1 MSNNDKCL
9 EVVVSLLEK
18 YKNNGYMLNR
28 VYNHIINYLPNTLE
42 NENKNYEKR
51 VTRNSYMTNEQLT
64 FIQVFLSKN
73 QYYYLS
79 NNNYFYEYDGVR
91 YKIVRDDDII
101 HNLLSS
107 ISKDRILLDWKYKTK
122 LNILKQIKDRNLFSS
137 IPETDTIQNILSL
150 LYPFAFKSKN
160 QAKHFLTII
169 GDNILKKNS
178 NLIFLVDPSIKKM
191 LLELDGIAQASIGV
205 TNTTHNF
212 MTKYHENHS
221 YDNCRLLKTNENF
234 SIDVWKNILRNN
246 GLDLLCVAA
255 HYSNRYNSSDEFIVN
270 NSDDQLNN
278 YVFYLKHTT
287 QKEIVDQFT
296 SKYITSDET
305 TNIRIEW
312 KNLHFVWK
320 LFLSD
325 TSLPNMIYSN
335 TLKMTMKERY
345 DYDEQTDSFLNITSK
360 YLPLHSNFIKFW
372 EMTIN
377 TNNKDDELEI
387 DELCS
392 IFKLWSKNTHDINQN
407 ISEEGVIK
415 ILKHFFPDVEII
427 EDKYVMNVQCILWD
441 KNADIMNSFEYI
453 KEQIKQTHTLS
464 LISFDELYNYYR
476 KYCGD
481 KKFIVSKRYFEKQIY
496 LTLLEHVVYEKFLKT
511 DWINFLEK
519 S

>member
-1 MSNNDKCL
+1 MSNDDKCL
-9 EVVVSLLEK
+9 AVVVSLLEK
-18 YKNNGYMLNR
+18 YKTNSYMLNR
-28 VYNHIINYLPNTLE
+28 VHTHILNLPNTLE
-42 NENKNYEKR
+42 IEHKNYEKR
-51 VTRNSYMTNEQLT
+51 VTRNSYLTNEQLT

-107 ISKDRILLDWKYKTK
+107 ISKERVLLDWKYKTK
-122 LNILKQIKDRNLFSS
+122 VNILKQIKDRNLFSS

-150 LYPFAFKSKN
+150 LYPFAFTSKN

-178 NLIFLVDPSIKKM
+178 NLIFLVDASVKKM

-205 TNTTHNF
+205 TNTTHNL

-221 YDNCRLLKTNENF
+221 YDNCRLLKTNDNF
-234 SIDVWKNILRNN
+234 SNDVWKNILRNN

-255 HYSNRYNSSDEFIVN
+255 HYSNRYNSSDDFINN
-270 NSDDQLNN
+270 NSDEQLKN
-278 YVFYLKHTT
+278 YVFYLKNTT
-287 QKEIVDQFT
+287 QKDIIDQFT
-296 SKYITSDET
+296 SKYIET

-325 TSLPNMIYSN
+325 MSLPNMIYSN
-335 TLKMTMKERY
+335 ALKLSLK
-345 DYDEQTDSFLNITSK
+345 DKFAYDEPSDSFLNITSK
-360 YLPLHSNFIKFW
+360 YLPVHSNFIQFW
-372 EMTIN
+372 NNTVNIN
-377 TNNKDDELEI
+377 DVGGELEV

-392 IFKLWSKNTHDINQN
+392 LFKSWSKHTHDINQN

-415 ILKHFFPDVEII
+415 ILKHFFPEVEII
-427 EDKYVMNVQCILWD
+427 EDKYVMNVNCILWE
-441 KNADIMNSFEYI
+441 KNADITSSFEYI
-453 KEQIKQTHTLS
+453 KEQIQQTHTLS

-476 KYCGD
+476 KYCSS
-481 KKFIVSKRYFEKQIY
+481 KLHKFIVSKRYFEKQIY
-496 LTLLEHVVYEKFLKT
+496 LTLSEHVVYEKFLKT